1 MDYATYIGSLW
12 ESKDIALLYREL
24 ANVPNHTFY
33 VSGANGNTIKLDFN
47 MINDLL
53 RYYNNGDITATFKHI
68 QQHWGN
74 EVHLQMPDG
83 RTIVN
88 DQNAFIDIYTTN
100 RAPKNSGLKFHLP
113 VHVNDVNKMEV
124 IMKKMYNIN
133 PNFMYKYAPNGLG
146 GNQVGKVL
154 TIYADEGLDTPET
167 LHKFTKQLLSE
178 MQQYGIR
185 TYSPADLKR
194 TSSNPNLLNDKVE
207 WQVKGAEGKIYY
219 SYDGN
224 SENGYRGNL
233 KYNPNVNTAG
243 YVRASDGDRR
253 PYKAINDPFEYEVD
267 LNYDHPRTAY
277 NNNSINPPNQNPP
290 QRRVL
295 EIGEGMGD
303 AAQENVRELYRRALQ
318 EGLNPGKS
326 AFSDQIPSSYRLT
339 LNDTP
344 EAWEFIRRN
353 LSPDGRSII
362 NNRQNP
368 PQQRVLEIGEG
379 MGDAA
384 QENVRELYRR
394 ALQEGLNPNKSAFS
408 DQIPSSY
415 RLTLN
420 DTPEA
425 WEFIRRNLSPDGRSI
440 VTNPHT
446 TPSNNNKP
454 NTQSSFS
461 DRAKQLQEALN
472 KGITGARQTAAATA
486 EKINRG
492 IQSARQIQTRLTQAA
507 VARIGALPG
516 GTRALQAARTVSNV
530 GSKAAGPLVL
540 LSAALDPKGSR
551 EFVDDVVNLR
561 VGKIASET
569 WEGTTQMV
577 LHPVDTAQAMYD
589 MASDAVRNRYK
600 NAETVGDYV
609 AETGRAAGKGFL
621 NIGDTVWGSVSSIKT
636 AQARSINW
644 LLQKSGVNTQIAT
657 DTLSYEAYKRDP
669 IAFLGNLVVPTT
681 VNTETGLRSDDDLMS
696 LISRDNPK
704 ALEAY
709 IATGKEDVN
718 RNIQGSYHGNNH
730 TPYNT
735 ALQFAVASGNMK
747 VARVLYQQN
756 GVNYNG
762 KNSSTWETTVMTL
775 LRHNAPD
782 QDEPSFLTGKPTVS
796 EFSDEGYAEYMTT
809 QAMIDDLILNKKI
822 DLNAVNFAGQD
833 TFLVAAE
840 SGNVT
845 TATLCLGKGSNI
857 NRTALNGWNALHY
870 CHHNQEM
877 VSMLL
882 EQGIDAN
889 QANKRGET
897 ALMFSLEGKPTKR
910 NTNSVSMLLLASNEE
925 GLNRL
930 KASPKHLKLLDKL
943 MEEHPA
949 SKDIILGME
958 GHPLQA
964 FFKERYPDEATAY
977 EAQLAQENNS
987 TATPS
992 NTQNNE
998 NSQPV
1003 ASRED
1008 ASSETRSTDPKST
1021 QQTEPSEQTRTGDA
1035 TQTLAQNAQAV
1046 PNETNDTLAQTRAD
1060 QATR

>member
-1 MDYATYIGSLW
+1 
-12 ESKDIALLYREL
+12 
-24 ANVPNHTFY
+24 
-33 VSGANGNTIKLDFN
+33 
-47 MINDLL
+47 
-53 RYYNNGDITATFKHI
+53 
-68 QQHWGN
+68 
-74 EVHLQMPDG
+74 
-83 RTIVN
+83 
-88 DQNAFIDIYTTN
+88 
-100 RAPKNSGLKFHLP
+100 
-113 VHVNDVNKMEV
+113 
-124 IMKKMYNIN
+124 
-133 PNFMYKYAPNGLG
+133 
-146 GNQVGKVL
+146 
-154 TIYADEGLDTPET
+154 
-167 LHKFTKQLLSE
+167 
-178 MQQYGIR
+178 
-185 TYSPADLKR
+185 
-194 TSSNPNLLNDKVE
+194 
-207 WQVKGAEGKIYY
+207 
-219 SYDGN
+219 
-224 SENGYRGNL
+224 
-233 KYNPNVNTAG
+233 
-243 YVRASDGDRR
+243 
-253 PYKAINDPFEYEVD
+253 
-267 LNYDHPRTAY
+267 
-277 NNNSINPPNQNPP
+277 
-290 QRRVL
+290 
-295 EIGEGMGD
+295 MGD
-303 AAQENVRELYRRALQ
+303 AAQENVRELYRRARQ
-318 EGLNPGKS
+318 EGLNPDKG
-326 AFSDQIPSSYRLT
+326 AFSMDDPNSYRLI
-339 LNDTP
+339 LEDTP
-344 EAWEFIRRN
+344 EAR
-353 LSPDGRSII
+353 
-362 NNRQNP
+362 
-368 PQQRVLEIGEG
+368 
-379 MGDAA
+379 
-384 QENVRELYRR
+384 
-394 ALQEGLNPNKSAFS
+394 
-408 DQIPSSY
+408 
-415 RLTLN
+415 
-420 DTPEA
+420 
-425 WEFIRRNLSPDGRSI
+425 EFIRRNLSPDGRSI

-446 TPSNNNKP
+446 TPLNNNKP

-472 KGITGARQTAAATA
+472 RGVNGARQAAASTA
-486 EKINRG
+486 KKINKG

-540 LSAALDPKGSR
+540 LSAALDPRGSR

-600 NAETVGDYV
+600 DAETVGDYV
-609 AETGRAAGKGFL
+609 AETGRAVGKGFL
-621 NIGDTVWGSVSSIKT
+621 NIGDTVWGGISSIKT

-644 LLQKSGVNTQIAT
+644 LLQRSGSNTQIAT

-669 IAFLGNLVVPTT
+669 IAFLGNIVVPTT

-696 LISRDNPK
+696 LISRNNPK

-730 TPYNT
+730 SPYNT
-735 ALQFAVASGNMK
+735 ALQFAVASGNIK
-747 VARVLYQQN
+747 VAQVLYQQN

-775 LRHNAPD
+775 IRHNAPD
-782 QDEPSFLTGKPTVS
+782 QDDPSFLTGKPTIS
-796 EFSDEGYAEYMTT
+796 EFSDEKYAEYMTT
-809 QAMIDDLILNKKI
+809 QAMIDDLILNKKV

-840 SGNVT
+840 SGNVA
-845 TATLCLGKGSNI
+845 TATLCLERGSNI

-930 KASPKHLKLLDKL
+930 KASPKHLNLLDKL
-943 MEEHPA
+943 MEEHPE
-949 SKDIILGME
+949 SKDIIFAME

-964 FFKERYPDEATAY
+964 FFKERYPDEAAAY

-987 TATPS
+987 ATPS

-1008 ASSETRSTDPKST
+1008 ASSETRST
-1021 QQTEPSEQTRTGDA
+1021 QQTEPSEQTRPSDA
-1035 TQTLAQNAQAV
+1035 TQTLAQNAQVV
-1046 PNETNDTLAQTRAD
+1046 PNETNDALAQTRAD